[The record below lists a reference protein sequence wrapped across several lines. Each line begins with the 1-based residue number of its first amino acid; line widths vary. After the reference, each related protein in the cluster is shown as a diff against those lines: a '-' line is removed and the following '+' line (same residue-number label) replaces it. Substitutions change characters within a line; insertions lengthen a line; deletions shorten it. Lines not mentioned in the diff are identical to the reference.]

1 MLAAVCPRKVFGLGK
16 QLEVVD
22 AQSCNFCG
30 ECKDLEKKLGLEPL
44 ITIED
49 GDFLFEI
56 ETTGSL
62 SPDEILASALQQMDE
77 LLSGFLQQLGSN
89 LYSAN

>member
-1 MLAAVCPRKVFGLGK
+1 MMVDICPKKVFSISK
-16 QLEVVD
+16 QLEVTD
-22 AQSCNFCG
+22 SQNCNFCG
-30 ECKDLEKKLGLEPL
+30 ECKELEKKLNIEDLVS
-44 ITIED
+44 IED
-49 GDFLFEI
+49 GDFVFEI

-62 SPDEILASALQQMDE
+62 SPDEIVASGFQQMDE